1 MNSVLIRTTAIL
13 LTLAYPFL
21 VYWGLHRFDALAL
34 LPVLLVIL
42 GLRWLGGGGQKHE
55 RLVIAGS
62 ALGVA
67 AVTLLWDA
75 GLGLKFYPVLVN
87 LGLLLVFG
95 GSLLGSQTVIE
106 RLARLR
112 EPDLPAE
119 GVAYTRKVTQAWC
132 VFFVL
137 NGAVSA
143 GTMFWAP
150 PAVWALYN
158 GLIAYLLI
166 GLMLSVEWL
175 IRRRVRKV
183 L

>member
-1 MNSVLIRTTAIL
+1 MLLRTTTIL

-42 GLRWLGGGGQKHE
+42 GMRWLGGGGQQHE
-55 RLVIAGS
+55 RLVIVGS

-67 AVTLLWDA
+67 AVTLGWGA
-75 GLGLKFYPVLVN
+75 RLGLQFYPVLVN
-87 LGLLLVFG
+87 LSLLLVFG
-95 GSLLGSQTVIE
+95 GSLFGSRTVIE

-112 EPDLPAE
+112 EPDLPPE

-132 VFFVL
+132 VFFAL

-143 GTMFWAP
+143 GTMLWAS

-166 GLMLSVEWL
+166 GLMLAGEWV
-175 IRRRVRKV
+175 IRRRVRSAV
-183 L
+183 